1 MKTNI
6 LSALAICLLPLSIQA
21 QKEIHVSL
29 DGDDNASGTIEAP
42 LASITKAI
50 ELIEPGGAIY
60 IHEGTYYIDSRIV
73 IPEKNTSED
82 ARIKICS
89 YESDQ
94 VIIDGSKIK
103 TSGKID
109 FKMARCMYFPYWANY
124 WHVQGLTFQNAKDN
138 GVKVEGSYNIFEN
151 CVFRGN
157 NDTGLQIGMF
167 KDWSIEETKGFP
179 IKGTPEYNPDY
190 TYCRGNKIINCD
202 AYNNYDALQ
211 YDGRADDGGDADGFA
226 CKLFPGPGNEFYGC
240 RAWNNS
246 DDNWDLYMIYHPVV
260 IDHCIAWNAGMD
272 AEGKRTPGNGNGFKL
287 GGGGS
292 SGGAAF
298 DRSIGA
304 HVIRNCVAFSNPVKG
319 FDQNNAMEGMYMFNC
334 VAWGNDYNYRFAKEF
349 VYGNM
354 YIRNCVGFLA
364 GTRNHEFKSNNGLD
378 TKYNSWTLLD
388 GCDPLKDGNKVNGSK
403 VYAKDYSNQFA
414 SLSEELAKEARNDD
428 GSLPEN
434 DFCRLVDGS
443 ILIDK
448 GESIENFEP
457 LRFMSNTDADKFN
470 IELPELE
477 PVTIKYNGEA
487 PDLGAFESGKAGSV
501 GNITIKDM
509 GNIKCYIAQGAIIID
524 RPEDIVSATLY
535 SIDGNIVASTTQSS
549 VLPLPSS
556 SAGFHLLQVMTGNRQ
571 IYTLKLN
578 IVR

>member
-1 MKTNI
+1 M
-6 LSALAICLLPLSIQA
+6 LPLCASA
-21 QKEIHVSL
+21 QTELHVAL
-29 DGDDNASGTIEAP
+29 DGSDDAAGTLEAP
-42 LASITKAI
+42 FCSIAKAI
-50 ELIEPGGAIY
+50 ELIQPGGTIF
-60 IHEGTYYIDSRIV
+60 IHEGTYFLDTRIV
-73 IPEKNTSED
+73 IPEKATSED
-82 ARIKICS
+82 ARIKICP
-89 YESDQ
+89 YQSDS
-94 VIIDGSKIK
+94 VIIDGSQIK
-103 TSGKID
+103 TAGKID

-179 IKGTPEYNPDY
+179 IKGNPEYNPDY
-190 TYCRGNKIINCD
+190 TYCRGNKVINCD

-211 YDGRADDGGDADGFA
+211 YDGKPDDGGDADGFA

-260 IDHCIAWNAGMD
+260 IDHCIAWNAAMD
-272 AEGKRTPGNGNGFKL
+272 ANGNRTPGNGNGFKL

-304 HVIRNCVAFSNPVKG
+304 HVIRNCISFSNPVKG

-364 GTRNHEFKSNNGLD
+364 GTRNHEFKSESGLD
-378 TKYNSWTLLD
+378 TDYNSWTLLD
-388 GCDPLKDGNKVNGSK
+388 GCDPMKEGNKVNGVK
-403 VYAKDYSNQFA
+403 KYAKDYSDQFL
-414 SLSEELAKEARNDD
+414 SLSEADAKATRNED

-443 ILIDK
+443 VLIDK
-448 GESIENFEP
+448 GEIVDNFIP
-457 LRFMSNTDADKFN
+457 ARFMDESDAAKYN
-470 IELPELE
+470 IDLPVLE
-477 PVTIKYNGEA
+477 AVTIAYSGEA
-487 PDLGAFESGKAGSV
+487 PDLGAFETGTPGRVENMTV
-501 GNITIKDM
+501 GNE
-509 GNIKCYIAQGAIIID
+509 GNIKYYLAKGAIVID
-524 RPEDIVSATLY
+524 NPTDIVSATLY
-535 SIDGNIVASTTQSS
+535 AIDGRIVSSTTYSS
-549 VLPLPSS
+549 ILPLPSS
-556 SAGFHLLQVMTGNRQ
+556 SSGIHLLRVSAGNGKNHTVK
-571 IYTLKLN
+571 IN
-578 IVR
+578 IAR